1 VPTIQSFEVTF
12 QLAGKGWRARL
23 SQTSGVAALPHQT
36 LVFRGRTLAAVEEKV
51 SAYMTRLDLG
61 EWITSR
67 DYDSVLTKDQK
78 QLLEIALNAI
88 REAESAEYW
97 RVRHCYEAI
106 QALSSTWFS
115 LRDISVVL
123 QETKTSVGHI
133 MREGRLFQE
142 AERGNADDSEALFAL
157 DQNAALRNGPTWYSQ
172 THIDAGLSP
181 GAAIALDIAFEIM
194 PHEERS
200 PDARSLVEL
209 LPDRFARHYDRE
221 FIGRFA
227 SVLDGVFDAISRSD
241 LAGVCSSPADEIAL
255 AVLIEGARDG
265 VRGLLE
271 MGPAFGSLR
280 DIKSLSDFREAITDD
295 RDVDFLWGHEHDG
308 LEEDVRRMDE
318 LGIGKGLRFENWFE
332 PYRPGDNEPIP
343 P

>member
-1 VPTIQSFEVTF
+1 MMQSFDVTF
-12 QLAGKGWRARL
+12 RLAGRGWRAWL
-23 SQTSGVAALPHQT
+23 SQTSGVAALPQET
-36 LVFRGRTLAAVEEKV
+36 LVFRGRSLAAVEERV
-51 SAYMTRLDLG
+51 SAYLTRLDLG
-61 EWITSR
+61 EWMTSY
-67 DYDSVLTKDQK
+67 DYDAVLTKDQK
-78 QLLEIALNAI
+78 QLLDIALDAI

-115 LRDISVVL
+115 LRDISVLL

-142 AERGNADDSEALFAL
+142 AERRNADDCEALFAL
-157 DQNAALRNGPTWYSQ
+157 DQDAALGNGPRWYSQ
-172 THIDAGLSP
+172 ALIDAGLSP
-181 GAAIALDIAFEIM
+181 GAAIALDIAFEIT
-194 PHEERS
+194 PHVEPS

-221 FIGRFA
+221 FIGRFV
-227 SVLDGVFDAISRSD
+227 SVFDGVFDAISRSD
-241 LAGVCSSPADEIAL
+241 LVSVCSSPADEIAL
-255 AVLIEGARDG
+255 AVLIEGARDH

-271 MGPAFGSLR
+271 MGPDLGSLR
-280 DIKSLSDFREAITDD
+280 DLESLSDFREAITDD

-308 LEEDVRRMDE
+308 LEEDVMRMDE
-318 LGIGKGLRFENWFE
+318 LGIGKSLRFENWFE
-332 PYRPGDNEPIP
+332 PYRTGDDEPIP